1 MTESTRSPEQRPA
14 ERASAGF
21 DERRLGRIRRAA
33 ALAELR
39 MRIARAL
46 AVLPTALT
54 LALAAAAIVLVVRK
68 VLPHRLTD
76 HGARWL
82 LAVDGAVALLAV
94 VVASARRL
102 PPHAGTVA
110 LDRFHALSDRL
121 TNALAFLTVPASKR
135 TALMDAAIDDACERA
150 ASLSPG
156 GAAPIPFPKDIGVTA
171 LVACGVVALALL
183 RLPTAVPVALQAKQ
197 IDALTMSPDDIELFR
212 DAAKQF
218 DRNDQSP
225 EMKAAV
231 ERFNQLI
238 EDLANK
244 RLDRTEAFRR
254 MEAIERELLSKQDA
268 DKKAFD
274 EALDETAQDLKR
286 SELSKPVAES
296 LEKKDLEKTK
306 QELKQMAEK
315 LRKQQKKP
323 DKKALERLRE
333 ALAKAAQRKKEALAA
348 INERRAELREQLL
361 KKKQHED
368 PDAGP
373 KEKQEERLLKKK
385 ERELERLDREA
396 EQKERVGRQL
406 DRLDRDLAKA
416 AEDLMKDLGLSAQDL
431 DQAAEDINRLQE
443 EQLTDKEK
451 EELRQRLEELRE
463 LLRQQGQGGKQRMA
477 RLLKFG
483 KRARG
488 QGGKG
493 EKGQGQPGAGE
504 DAGDDGQDDGQQGEN
519 GKGGQGNQG
528 EGKTFVLG
536 AGGKKI
542 LIPGGSG
549 GMQPGGDGPGAGQG
563 QGAGQDG
570 NGGNGT
576 EPGGKGIGTGHDGR
590 LAGKATDLKGQTTDI
605 QEQGLDTQQGPSN
618 SKVIYGAAERG
629 FKGGGYKKVYTDYH
643 TVAEQQINK
652 DQVPD
657 GYRFYVHRYFQ
668 LIRPRE

>member
-1 MTESTRSPEQRPA
+1 M
-14 ERASAGF
+14 
-21 DERRLGRIRRAA
+21 RL
-33 ALAELR
+33 
-39 MRIARAL
+39 ARAL
-46 AVLPTALT
+46 RILPTALSI
-54 LALAAAAIVLVVRK
+54 ALGAAAVVIVVRK
-68 VLPHRLTD
+68 VSPARLSD
-76 HGARWL
+76 HGARVL
-82 LAVDGAVALLAV
+82 LVVDAAIVVLAVAVAAL
-94 VVASARRL
+94 RRL

-121 TNALAFLTVPASKR
+121 TNALSFTTMPDARRSP
-135 TALMDAAIDDACERA
+135 LMEAAIDDACDHAGDLRPRRA
-150 ASLSPG
+150 V
-156 GAAPIPFPKDIGVTA
+156 PIPLPKDLAISAGVA
-171 LVACGVVALALL
+171 GAVVLLALL
-183 RLPTAVPVALQAKQ
+183 RVPMVKPLVPQATQ
-197 IDALTMSPDDIELFR
+197 VDGIGLNPDDIELFR

-218 DRNDQSP
+218 ERPDESP

-268 DKKAFD
+268 DKR
-274 EALDETAQDLKR
+274 ALEDALKDTAEDLKK
-286 SELSKPVAES
+286 SELSKPLAES
-296 LEKKDLEKTK
+296 LQKDDLEKAK
-306 QELKQMAEK
+306 EDLKKMAEAVK
-315 LRKQQKKP
+315 KQQAKP
-323 DKKALERLRE
+323 NKAALDKLRE
-333 ALAKAAQRKKEALAA
+333 ALKKASERKKEALAA

-361 KKKQHED
+361 KKKKQD
-368 PDAGP
+368 NPDAGP
-373 KEKQEERLLKKK
+373 QDQQEEKLLKKK

-406 DRLDRDLAKA
+406 DKLDRDLSKA
-416 AEDLMKDLGLSAQDL
+416 AEDLMKDLGMSAEDL
-431 DQAAEDINRLQE
+431 EKAAEDINRLQE
-443 EQLTDKEK
+443 EQMSDKEK

-463 LLRQQGQGGKQRMA
+463 LLRQQGQGGKQRMS

-488 QGGKG
+488 QQGKGEQGKG
-493 EKGQGQPGAGE
+493 EKGEGQEPGDEGDE
-504 DAGDDGQDDGQQGEN
+504 GDDGKGQD
-519 GKGGQGNQG
+519 GKGGEGKNG
-528 EGKTFVLG
+528 EGGKQWVLG

-542 LIPGGSG
+542 LIPGAGSG
-549 GMQPGGDGPGAGQG
+549 GMPGGGQG
-563 QGAGQDG
+563 QSPGPGQAG

-576 EPGGKGIGTGHDGR
+576 DPGGKGIGTGHDGNV
-590 LAGKATDLKGQTTDI
+590 AGKSTDIKGQTTDI
-605 QEQGLDTQQGPSN
+605 QEQGLDTQQGGSN